1 MLPAA
6 SAPPPMQL
14 PLPLALPTARP
25 QPQPPPPAEVTTRP
39 EQVWGSL
46 GPGLR
51 ARIRQTWLKVLREV
65 ADDGRGR

>member
-1 MLPAA
+1 MLPDA

-25 QPQPPPPAEVTTRP
+25 QPPPPPPIEVATRP

-46 GPGLR
+46 SPEVQ
-51 ARIRQTWLKVLREV
+51 ARIRQVWLTVLREV
-65 ADDGRGR
+65 ADDRRGC